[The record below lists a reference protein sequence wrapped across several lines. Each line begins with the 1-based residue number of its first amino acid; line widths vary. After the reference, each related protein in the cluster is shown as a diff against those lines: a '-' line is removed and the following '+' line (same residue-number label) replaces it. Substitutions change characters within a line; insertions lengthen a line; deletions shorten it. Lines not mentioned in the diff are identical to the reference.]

1 MPRAGRGLLRAS
13 FAILVCAA
21 AFSVSRVASAQPAA
35 DLEAEFRELV
45 ELLPGRYSGEIAD
58 PTDPAGQRR
67 TPLHHKIVR
76 IELPAFGE
84 YVFHHQISRDAL
96 DSPQPWQQ
104 KLYVFDRD
112 RGRKLNTMRSFI
124 IPNGVGLA
132 NFEADPVRL
141 GRLAVMA
148 SPVAAG
154 FQGFPSGC
162 EIRWSRESA
171 GTYVA
176 RVRRP
181 DCSYDSPAFKQ
192 RISPELTYRVTRDA
206 FGIEDVL
213 YGADGKSL
221 FPASGLLVVRRL
233 PSGMAGVLAAS
244 TPAEWRRPDPERTL
258 YMDLGGGRVVFE
270 LAPTFAPRH
279 VANLRALSRSGWFDG
294 LSINRVQDNFVTQ
307 WGDADGKKPIV
318 GAASRL
324 PPEFERDWAPELG
337 FVRLPD
343 GDVFASEAGFVD
355 GFHVAGDRSTSRIWM
370 AHCYGTL
377 GVGRDTATDS
387 GSGAELYVVI
397 GHAPRQLD
405 RNITVL
411 GRVLSGMELLAALPR
426 GTDALGFYATAAER
440 TPIRSMRFAADLP
453 AAQRTALEIL
463 RTDSPSFA
471 ALVEARR
478 NRRDDFYKVP
488 AGKIDLC
495 SVPLPVRRVA
505 P

>member
-1 MPRAGRGLLRAS
+1 MLRAGRRLLHVS
-13 FAILVCAA
+13 LAILLCAA
-21 AFSVSRVASAQPAA
+21 AFVVPRGASAQPAA

-58 PTDPAGQRR
+58 PTDPTGQRR
-67 TPLHHKIVR
+67 AALHHKIVR
-76 IELPAFGE
+76 VELPAFGE
-84 YVFHHQISRDAL
+84 YVFHHQISRDQL
-96 DSPQPWQQ
+96 DSTQPWQQ

-112 RGRKLNTMRSFI
+112 QGRKLNAMRSFI
-124 IPNGVGLA
+124 IPNGLGLA

-141 GRLAVMA
+141 GRLAA
-148 SPVAAG
+148 TTSTAAG
-154 FQGFPSGC
+154 FQSFPSGC
-162 EIRWSRESA
+162 EIRWARESA
-171 GTYVA
+171 GIFVA
-176 RVRRP
+176 RVRKQ

-192 RISPELTYRVTRDA
+192 RISPDLTYRVTRET

-213 YGADGKSL
+213 YGADDKPL
-221 FPASGLLVVRRL
+221 FPSRGLLVVARR
-233 PSGMAGVLAAS
+233 PVGMAGVLAAS
-244 TPAEWRRPDPERTL
+244 TPAEWRQPDPERTL

-279 VANLRALSRSGWFDG
+279 VANLRALTRSGWFDG

-318 GAASRL
+318 GAAARL
-324 PPEFERDWAPELG
+324 PAEFEREWTPDLG
-337 FVRLPD
+337 FTRLPD
-343 GDVFASEAGFVD
+343 GDVFASEVGFVD
-355 GFHVAGDRSTSRIWM
+355 GFHVAGDRSAGRIWM
-370 AHCYGTL
+370 THCYGTL

-426 GTDALGFYATAAER
+426 GTEALGFYATAAER
-440 TPIRSMRFAADLP
+440 TPIRSMRFAADVP
-453 AAQRTALEIL
+453 AMQRTALEIL

-495 SVPLPVRRVA
+495 NVPLPVRRVA